1 MEMEGISVQG
11 YQMECPPMNLELLR
25 TDKKRFDMFLI
36 VAHIEEAK
44 KGFKVKKVGKTT
56 KKGTKI
62 TYSAIENEEDLKQ
75 YVSKMRDL
83 VKQYNENYGT
93 NYTL

>member
-1 MEMEGISVQG
+1 MGMISVQG
-11 YQMECPPMNLELLR
+11 YQMEYPPMNLEMLR
-25 TDKKRFDMFLI
+25 TNERSFNMSLL

-44 KGFKVKKVGKTT
+44 KGFKVKRIGKTT

-62 TYSAIENEEDLKQ
+62 TYTAIENEEDLKK
-75 YVSKMRDL
+75 YGNKLRDL
-83 VKQYNENYGT
+83 VKQFNEKYGT